1 MKKLYIFFIVIIPF
15 DKRRGYFQMINM
27 DERLILV
34 NEHDE
39 IVGFSE
45 KMETHT
51 EGKLHRAFSIFVF
64 NKKGHLL
71 LQKRAKSKYH
81 SGGLWSNTCCGHPRP
96 GEATK
101 DVAHRRLKEEMGF
114 DCELEERFSFTYKAK
129 INEFYENEYDHVF
142 IGIYDG
148 EPSLNANEVES
159 WKWMSL
165 MELIDDS
172 KKNSEDYTYWLN
184 YILHDSD
191 LRKYLYVSL

>member
-1 MKKLYIFFIVIIPF
+1 
-15 DKRRGYFQMINM
+15 M
-27 DERLILV
+27 DEKLILV
-34 NEHDE
+34 NEYDE

-45 KMETHT
+45 KMRTHA

-101 DVAHRRLKEEMGF
+101 DAAHRRLKEEMGF
-114 DCELEERFSFTYKAK
+114 ICELEERFSFTYKAK
-129 INEFYENEYDHVF
+129 INGFYENEYDHVF
-142 IGIYDG
+142 IGVYDG